1 MTNQPPTSPPDR
13 PSPPSSR
20 AAVGVAPDAPT
31 ATPDPGTTA
40 DAPVA
45 ADSAPADPPSLL
57 RNRSYV
63 LLMTGLTAESL
74 GAGVALFAVPLVAY
88 GLTGSVVQAGVVAA
102 VGQVGALLA
111 TLPAGVVADRVDRRR
126 LVVGAATVGALLW
139 TTVAVAAGTGSLT
152 AWHLAAVLFGASVV
166 GALVDPATSGAFRSV
181 VPVPQLPTALAAA
194 QGRDAVASLLAGPL
208 GGALY
213 AVAHAVPL
221 AGAAI
226 GHAATAV
233 CTWLVREPL
242 NGDVE
247 AARATRPLAALR
259 EGLRFVWSVPLF
271 RALLGLFVVINVAFG
286 SLMVGIN
293 LELVRTGTAPVLIG
307 LVDLAVGVG
316 VLVGAVLAP
325 RLVARVRAGALVVA
339 ALGVLAAGS
348 VVMAVLE
355 SYAAYLAVL
364 PFALLLVPAVNAG
377 LSGYA
382 AAVTPPQLQGRL
394 ASVLG
399 LTGLAAGPLVP
410 LVGSGLLERFGLG
423 TALAVL
429 AGLLVVT
436 VAVLSTVRSLWRV
449 GTPDTW
455 ADDAAALAASGTVPC
470 AAPAEPGP
478 SPSGR

>member
-1 MTNQPPTSPPDR
+1 MSKPPPAPPGPR
-13 PSPPSSR
+13 TAPSSAPG
-20 AAVGVAPDAPT
+20 AAVGLAPDA
-31 ATPDPGTTA
+31 
-40 DAPVA
+40 
-45 ADSAPADPPSLL
+45 PPSLL
-57 RNRSYV
+57 RNRSYL

-111 TLPAGVVADRVDRRR
+111 TLPAGVVADRMDRRR
-126 LVVGAATVGALLW
+126 LVVAAATVGALLW
-139 TTVAVAAGTGSLT
+139 TTVAVAAGTGSLS

-242 NGDVE
+242 NGDVV
-247 AARATRPLAALR
+247 AARATRPVAALR

-293 LELVRTGTAPVLIG
+293 LELVRTGTAPLLIG

-455 ADDAAALAASGTVPC
+455 ADDAAALAASGVVPG
-470 AAPAEPGP
+470 AVPAEPGAP
-478 SPSGR
+478 PSGR

>member
-1 MTNQPPTSPPDR
+1 MTNPPPVSVEDHPPTG
-13 PSPPSSR
+13 PSST
-20 AAVGVAPDAPT
+20 AAAPDPAV
-31 ATPDPGTTA
+31 PDAVPPV
-40 DAPVA
+40 DAESGAV
-45 ADSAPADPPSLL
+45 PPSLL
-57 RNRSYV
+57 RNRSYM
-63 LLMTGLTAESL
+63 LLMTGMTAESL

-88 GLTGSVVQAGVVAA
+88 GITGSVVQAGVVAA
-102 VGQVGALLA
+102 VGQLGALLA

-126 LVVGAATVGALLW
+126 LITVSAAVGAALW
-139 TTVAVAAGTGSLT
+139 VTVALAAGLGSLT

-181 VPVPQLPTALAAA
+181 VPVPQLPTALAAV

-208 GGALY
+208 GGVLY

-221 AGAAI
+221 AAAAI
-226 GHAATAV
+226 GHLATAV
-233 CTWLVREPL
+233 CTWFVREPL
-242 NGDVE
+242 NGDVA
-247 AARATRPLAALR
+247 AARATRPAEALR

-286 SLMVGIN
+286 GLMVGIN
-293 LELVRTGTAPVLIG
+293 LELVRTGTAPLLIG

-325 RLVARVRAGALVVA
+325 RLVARVRAGVLVVA
-339 ALGVLAAGS
+339 ALGLLAAGA
-348 VVMAVLE
+348 VVMAALQ
-355 SYAAYLAVL
+355 AYVAFVVVL
-364 PFALLLVPAVNAG
+364 PLALLLVPAVNAG

-394 ASVLG
+394 SSVLG

-410 LVGSGLLERFGLG
+410 LVGSGLLDRFGLG
-423 TALAVL
+423 VALAVL

-455 ADDAAALAASGTVPC
+455 ADDAAALAASGAVPDEPV
-470 AAPAEPGP
+470 PAGPG
-478 SPSGR
+478 R

>member
-1 MTNQPPTSPPDR
+1 MTNPPPASVEDHPPTG
-13 PSPPSSR
+13 PSSTAGAPDPAVP
-20 AAVGVAPDAPT
+20 AAV
-31 ATPDPGTTA
+31 
-40 DAPVA
+40 APVA
-45 ADSAPADPPSLL
+45 APSGAVPPSLL
-57 RNRSYV
+57 RNRSYM
-63 LLMTGLTAESL
+63 LLMTGMTAESL

-88 GLTGSVVQAGVVAA
+88 GITGSVVQAGVVAA
-102 VGQVGALLA
+102 VGQLGALLA

-126 LVVGAATVGALLW
+126 LITVSAGVGAALW
-139 TTVAVAAGTGSLT
+139 ATVALAAGLGSLS

-181 VPVPQLPTALAAA
+181 VPVPQLPTALAAV

-208 GGALY
+208 GGVLY

-226 GHAATAV
+226 GHLATAV
-233 CTWLVREPL
+233 CTWFVREPL
-242 NGDVE
+242 NGDVA
-247 AARATRPLAALR
+247 AARATRPAEALR

-286 SLMVGIN
+286 GLMVGIN
-293 LELVRTGTAPVLIG
+293 LELVRTGTSPLLIG
-307 LVDLAVGVG
+307 LVDLAVGLG

-325 RLVARVRAGALVVA
+325 RLVARFRAGALVVG
-339 ALGVLAAGS
+339 ALGTLAAGA
-348 VVMAVLE
+348 VAMAALNAYVGYVL
-355 SYAAYLAVL
+355 LL
-364 PFALLLVPAVNAG
+364 PPALLLVPAANAC

-382 AAVTPPQLQGRL
+382 AAITPPQLQGRL
-394 ASVLG
+394 SSVLG

-423 TALAVL
+423 TALVVL

-455 ADDAAALAASGTVPC
+455 ADDATALAASGVVPGEPV
-470 AAPAEPGP
+470 PAGPG
-478 SPSGR
+478 R

>member
-1 MTNQPPTSPPDR
+1 MTTQREPALDTRPP
-13 PSPPSSR
+13 
-20 AAVGVAPDAPT
+20 
-31 ATPDPGTTA
+31 
-40 DAPVA
+40 APVPPGEPVG
-45 ADSAPADPPSLL
+45 APAPGPTPLL
-57 RNRSYV
+57 RNRSYM
-63 LLMTGLTAESL
+63 LLMSGLTAESL
-74 GAGVALFAVPLVAY
+74 GAGFALFAVPLVAY

-126 LVVGAATVGALLW
+126 LVVAAAAVGAVLW
-139 TTVAVAAGTGSLT
+139 ATVAVTAALGSLT

-194 QGRDAVASLLAGPL
+194 QGRDAAASLLAGPV
-208 GGALY
+208 GGVLY

-221 AGAAI
+221 AAAAV
-226 GHAATAV
+226 GHLATAV

-242 NGDVE
+242 NGDVAE
-247 AARATRPLAALR
+247 ARATRPLAALR

-286 SLMVGIN
+286 GLMVGIN
-293 LELVRTGTAPVLIG
+293 LELVRTGTAPFLIG

-325 RLVARVRAGALVVA
+325 RLVARFRAGALVVV
-339 ALGVLAAGS
+339 ALGVLAAGA
-348 VVMAVLE
+348 VVMAALG
-355 SYAAYLAVL
+355 SYTGYLVVL
-364 PFALLLVPAVNAG
+364 PFAVLLVPAVNAG

-382 AAVTPPQLQGRL
+382 AAITPPQMQGRL
-394 ASVLG
+394 SSVMG

-410 LVGSGLLERFGLG
+410 LVGSGLLDRYGVG
-423 TALAVL
+423 VALAVL
-429 AGLLVVT
+429 AGLLVAT
-436 VAVLSTVRSLWRV
+436 VAVLSTVRSLWCV

-455 ADDAAALAASGTVPC
+455 AQDAHDLAGAAV
-470 AAPAEPGP
+470 APAAGPGEG
-478 SPSGR
+478 SDGAPSGR